1 MRFSRHEGFTS
12 VSFCNDGVRMEDL
25 NIAEILSESGRVR
38 YRYARYLSAD
48 GTEWIRHGRFE
59 AYHVNGTL
67 SSEGTFVHGVEQG
80 EWRDYHPNGQLA
92 AQGVYE
98 NGEAIGD
105 WQFYDQNGVVLD
117 DGETPS

>member
-1 MRFSRHEGFTS
+1 
-12 VSFCNDGVRMEDL
+12 MEDL

-67 SSEGTFVHGVEQG
+67 SSEGTFVDGVANQAVV
-80 EWRDYHPNGQLA
+80 D
-92 AQGVYE
+92 
-98 NGEAIGD
+98 AIRASSASRSWTEVPG
-105 WQFYDQNGVVLD
+105 
-117 DGETPS
+117 